1 MYLARASHK
10 FRSSK
15 NTNDEIGGW
24 IVLGCLAIGAIAVAA
39 AAAPAVATTGVCMGP
54 SVFMGPKGGLFRIV
68 GNRKVYDVAAAA
80 TAFKCCC

>member
-1 MYLARASHK
+1 MNTISN
-10 FRSSK
+10 K

-68 GNRKVYDVAAAA
+68 GNRKVYDVAA
-80 TAFKCCC
+80 TAVRCCC